1 MTPHYAPYIVAPPF
15 TSCQHSYVVFG
26 QGTPPYTI
34 NVIPTSGN
42 GSLEQLP
49 VQKNAGFY
57 RWRVD
62 FDPGANITFALTDAA
77 GQQAYSQFRVVQE
90 GDMLPCSK
98 NTYKHRT
105 SASVGGIVGGILG
118 ALVLLSLIFVFVF
131 ISSRRRR
138 RTRLG
143 HPTSGSKVPSM
154 DDVRLT
160 DGPAGLVRA
169 GTFNL
174 HTVRFTESSLDN
186 LRAIDRP
193 PEYDGPVLPGFP
205 PRADRVDESDIVLAS
220 VSPAGES

>member
-62 FDPGANITFALTDAA
+62 FDPGANI
-77 GQQAYSQFRVVQE
+77 FRVVQE
-90 GDMLPCSK
+90 GDIK